1 MVGAFVSRW
10 RYTPRT
16 SESRVEL
23 GGDSVNDAAC
33 GEGDMTTGA
42 DVTYAGYL
50 RLDQLL
56 ALQDPLSADTLGP
69 QVRSAEHF
77 FIVVHQ
83 TFELWF
89 KQELLDLQ
97 CAIAALSAD
106 DLALALSHIQ
116 RANAIHQ
123 LLYAQMTLFTH
134 LAPADFLA
142 FRPYL
147 GTASGSE
154 SAQFRKVQRVIGLRG
169 DADPLYKAFA
179 GALERATIT
188 LDELYRAGAKVG
200 LPYLLAEALVALSES
215 FWQLTAAHVHAAERT
230 IGQRSG
236 TGGTSGVA
244 YLMEALRV
252 KAFPELWA
260 VRTRL

>member
-1 MVGAFVSRW
+1 M
-10 RYTPRT
+10 TT
-16 SESRVEL
+16 
-23 GGDSVNDAAC
+23 DAAI
-33 GEGDMTTGA
+33 GA
-42 DVTYAGYL
+42 DVTYPNYL
-50 RLDQLL
+50 YLDQLL
-56 ALQDPLSADTLGP
+56 ALQHPLSPDTLGR
-69 QVRSAEHF
+69 QVQSAEHF

-83 TFELWF
+83 TFEIWF
-89 KQELLDLQ
+89 KQELLDLD
-97 CAIAALSAD
+97 CAVAALNAD
-106 DLALALSHIQ
+106 GMALALPHVQ
-116 RANAIHQ
+116 RAIAVHQ

-179 GALERATIT
+179 GALERANLT
-188 LDELYRAGAKVG
+188 LEGLYHAGARAGI
-200 LPYLLAEALVALSES
+200 PYQLAEAMVALSES

-230 IGQRSG
+230 IGQRAG

>member
-1 MVGAFVSRW
+1 MA
-10 RYTPRT
+10 T
-16 SESRVEL
+16 
-23 GGDSVNDAAC
+23 DA
-33 GEGDMTTGA
+33 TIGA
-42 DVTYAGYL
+42 DVTYPNYL
-50 RLDQLL
+50 HLDQLL
-56 ALQDPLSADTLGP
+56 ALQDPLSPESLGP
-69 QVRSAEHF
+69 QVQSAEHF

-89 KQELLDLQ
+89 KQELFDLD
-97 CAIAALSAD
+97 CARMALDTD
-106 DLALALSHIQ
+106 DLAIALQHVQ
-116 RANAIHQ
+116 RATAVHQ
-123 LLYAQMTLFTH
+123 LLYSQMTLFTQ
-134 LAPADFLA
+134 LAPAEFLA

-179 GALERATIT
+179 GALARAGID
-188 LDELYRAGAKVG
+188 LAELYRQGARAG
-200 LPYLLAEALVALSES
+200 LPYQLAEALVALSES

-230 IGQRSG
+230 IGQRPG

-252 KAFPELWA
+252 KAFPELWG
-260 VRTRL
+260 VRTQL

>member
-1 MVGAFVSRW
+1 
-10 RYTPRT
+10 
-16 SESRVEL
+16 
-23 GGDSVNDAAC
+23 
-33 GEGDMTTGA
+33 MTTETATGA
-42 DVTYAGYL
+42 DVTYPGYL
-50 RLDQLL
+50 HLDHLL
-56 ALQDPLSADTLGP
+56 ALQHPLSSETLGA
-69 QVRSAEHF
+69 QVQSAEHF

-97 CAIAALSAD
+97 CAIEALDAD
-106 DLALALSHIQ
+106 DMALALPHVQ
-116 RANAIHQ
+116 RANAVHQ

-147 GTASGSE
+147 GTASGAE

-179 GALERATIT
+179 GALDRAKIT
-188 LDELYRAGAKVG
+188 LEDLYRAGARAG
-200 LPYLLAEALVALSES
+200 MSYQLAEALVALSES

-230 IGQRSG
+230 IGQRAG

>member
-1 MVGAFVSRW
+1 
-10 RYTPRT
+10 
-16 SESRVEL
+16 
-23 GGDSVNDAAC
+23 
-33 GEGDMTTGA
+33 MTTEAAAGA
-42 DVTYAGYL
+42 AVTYPGYL
-50 RLDQLL
+50 HLDQLL
-56 ALQDPLSADTLGP
+56 ALQDPLAPGDLGP
-69 QVRSAEHF
+69 QVQSAEHF

-97 CAIAALSAD
+97 CACAALDAD
-106 DLALALSHIQ
+106 DLALALQHVQ
-116 RANAIHQ
+116 RATAIHQ
-123 LLYAQMTLFTH
+123 LLYAQMTLFTQ

-169 DADPLYKAFA
+169 DADPLYRSFT
-179 GALERATIT
+179 GALARAGID
-188 LDELYRAGAKVG
+188 LVALYRDGARAG
-200 LPYLLAEALVALSES
+200 LPYQLAEALVALSES

-230 IGQRSG
+230 IGQRPG

-252 KAFPELWA
+252 KAFPELWD